1 MRRALFRRSTYC
13 CFLLV
18 VMGIAAT
25 ACGNAADGD
34 RGGGEGGSGGA
45 STSAGSGEEAGACTL
60 ASFELTSTAPGCPAD
75 PPFDPLWGTQCE
87 QVGLECVYTSADVVF
102 TFTCTDFTSLD
113 EDINCVEVPHG
124 FQWSSSDTSD
134 TDGCSGGNGCCVRCF
149 DAYEGDPCDVV
160 DYSCEHM
167 LGGGNCDGMLICS
180 KEGFWVYYQEIA

>member
-60 ASFELTSTAPGCPAD
+60 ASFELTST
-75 PPFDPLWGTQCE
+75 
-87 QVGLECVYTSADVVF
+87 
-102 TFTCTDFTSLD
+102 
-113 EDINCVEVPHG
+113 
-124 FQWSSSDTSD
+124 
-134 TDGCSGGNGCCVRCF
+134 VRCRRLQLR
-149 DAYEGDPCDVV
+149 A
-160 DYSCEHM
+160 HARRRQ
-167 LGGGNCDGMLICS
+167 L
-180 KEGFWVYYQEIA
+180 